1 MRINLPVTNVE
12 YEFGE
17 NFIMVSKTDLK
28 GHMTYANPCFIEAS
42 GCSEQEL
49 IGQPHNLVRHPDM
62 PEEVF
67 RDLWQTLE
75 KGLPWTGLIKNRRK
89 NGDFYW
95 VQANVTPIQE
105 MGDCVGYLSVRTK
118 PSRQKIE
125 ETERIYRLFKEKKQ
139 GRLRIEEGRVVKVGV
154 LGGHLR
160 RWRHGLSE
168 NQRILWSFLAMLI
181 ALLAVGALTWWD
193 GKVSEANM
201 DEIVNRRVIFVHDL
215 VELKFLVAQNQL
227 QMSDLLNHSAVSAP
241 PIMGTKPE
249 ILHREGGA
257 APEPLPIHQLDD
269 SVADFKVVSQALFSS
284 LSVNVAADEPAK
296 TQLKDLQILLESYGR
311 QGLDPLLDLLHQGDH
326 ASAKAL
332 MGQELRT
339 LQAQMYQQLET
350 MNDREVDALRTA
362 YAREQDRRHL
372 LRLIQA
378 GIGALSVVVAILLVV
393 LLMRYLTRS
402 MRSASEVMAR
412 IAQGHYDNNIVV
424 EQKDKIGQLMYAIKS
439 MQTRMGFEVME
450 SRRLLDENSRVRVGL
465 NNVSASV
472 MIADLQHRIIFV
484 NKSAHELLRAVQG
497 DIRRDLPR
505 FEADALLG
513 SSINDFY
520 ENSAHQSRLLEQLR
534 DSQQTCLEL
543 GGHTF
548 QLTFSV
554 VLNERNERLGYV
566 VEWLDRTA
574 ELAMEE
580 DVNSVIESAVQGDF
594 SKLIPVEGKEGF
606 LLRVSEGINGFI
618 NSTSSSLKEV
628 SRVLSSLS
636 QGDLT
641 QSITRDYQGIF
652 ERMKQDVNAAVE
664 QLATLIQQVNDSA
677 DTINAACKE
686 VASGSADL
694 SSRTEEQAA
703 SLEETAASMEE
714 LTSTVKQNAENAR
727 QANQLA
733 RNAQDVATTG
743 GAVVAQVVQT
753 MGDIGACSKKIVD
766 IIGVIDGIAFQTN
779 ILALNAAVEA
789 ARAGEQGRGFAV
801 VASEVRNL
809 AQRSAAAAKEI
820 KGLIGDSVGKVEVGV
835 GLVEKAGRT
844 MTDVVI
850 SVTRVTD
857 IMGEIAAASTE
868 QSRGIEQVNV
878 SITQMDDTT
887 QQNAALVEEE
897 AAAAASLEEQA
908 ESLKRLMGTFRI
920 HQSPVTSGK
929 TIHNLSRTMRDF
941 PRLMAQEARTEP
953 RRPMVLGVQ
962 KPADSEDGDWQEF

>member
-1 MRINLPVTNVE
+1 MRTNLPVTNIE
-12 YEFGE
+12 YELGE
-17 NFIMVSKTDLK
+17 NIIIVSKTDLK
-28 GHMTYANPCFIEAS
+28 GQITYVNPCFVEVS
-42 GCSEQEL
+42 GYTEQEM
-49 IGQPHNLVRHPDM
+49 IGQPHNLIRHPDM
-62 PEEVF
+62 PEEAF
-67 RDLWQTLE
+67 LDLWQTLKE
-75 KGLPWTGLIKNRRK
+75 GLPWTGLVKNRRK
-89 NGDFYW
+89 NGDHYW
-95 VQANVTPIQE
+95 VQANVTPLLE
-105 MGDCVGYLSVRTK
+105 GGHCVGYLSVRTK
-118 PSRQKIE
+118 ASRQKIE
-125 ETERIYRLFKEKKQ
+125 EAERIYRLFKERKQ
-139 GRLRIEEGRVVKVGV
+139 GRLRIKEGRVVKAGL
-154 LGGHLR
+154 LGGYGR
-160 RWRHGLSE
+160 RGLSE
-168 NQRILWSFLAMLI
+168 KQHILWSFLAMMV
-181 ALLAVGALTWWD
+181 ALLAVGALTWWE
-193 GKVSEANM
+193 GRVSEANM

-227 QMSDLLNHSAVSAP
+227 QMLDLLNHSAP
-241 PIMGTKPE
+241 PPATPVAGNRAELPHKT
-249 ILHREGGA
+249 GV
-257 APEPLPIHQLDD
+257 PEPESLPIHQLDD
-269 SVADFKVVSQALFSS
+269 SVDNFKAVSQALFSS
-284 LSVNVAADEPAK
+284 LSVNVAADGQAQ
-296 TQLKDLQILLESYGR
+296 TQLKSLQVLLESYGQ
-311 QGLDPLLDLLHQGDH
+311 QGLDPLLDFLHQGDR
-326 ASAKAL
+326 ASAEAL

-339 LQAQMYQQLET
+339 LQGQMYQQLET
-350 MNDREVDALRTA
+350 MNDQQVDALRTA
-362 YAREQDRRHL
+362 YTLEQDRRHL

-378 GIGALSVVVAILLVV
+378 GISVLSVAVAILLVA

-402 MRSASEVMAR
+402 LRHASELVTR
-412 IAQGHYDNNIVV
+412 IAQGHFDNNIVV
-424 EQKDKIGQLMYAIKS
+424 GQRDEIGRLMYAIKS

-450 SRRLLDENSRVRVGL
+450 GKRLVDENSRVRVGL

-484 NKSAHELLRAVQG
+484 NKSAHALLRAAQEA
-497 DIRRDLPR
+497 IRRDLPL
-505 FEADALLG
+505 FEADALIG
-513 SSINDFY
+513 SSIDDFY
-520 ENSAHQSRLLEQLR
+520 ENSGHQSRFLEQLR
-534 DSQQTCLEL
+534 DSHHTCLKL

-580 DVNSVIESAVQGDF
+580 EVNSVIESAVKGDF
-594 SKLIPVEGKEGF
+594 SKSIPVEGKEGF
-606 LLRVSEGINGFI
+606 LLRVSEGINGLI
-618 NSTSSSLKEV
+618 DSTSSSLNEV
-628 SRVLSSLS
+628 GRVLSSLS

-664 QLATLIQQVNDSA
+664 QLASLIQQVNDSA

-694 SSRTEEQAA
+694 SRRTEEQAA
-703 SLEETAASMEE
+703 SLEETASSMEE
-714 LTSTVKQNAENAR
+714 LTSTVKQNAENAN

-743 GAVVAQVVQT
+743 GGVVAQVVRT
-753 MGDIGACSKKIVD
+753 MGDIGACSKKVVD

-820 KGLIGDSVGKVEVGV
+820 KGLIGDSVGKVEEGI
-835 GLVEKAGRT
+835 GLVERAGRT
-844 MTDVVI
+844 MTDVVT

-868 QSRGIEQVNV
+868 QSRGIEQVNA
-878 SITQMDDTT
+878 SIVHMDDTT
-887 QQNAALVEEE
+887 QQNAALVEEG

-908 ESLKRLMGTFRI
+908 EGLKRLMGTFKI
-920 HQSPVTSGK
+920 HSAPAASGK
-929 TIHNLSRTMRDF
+929 TIQKLSRTMRDF
-941 PRLMAQEARTEP
+941 PRLLAQEARTES

>member
-1 MRINLPVTNVE
+1 MRTNLPVTNVE
-12 YEFGE
+12 YELGE
-17 NFIMVSKTDLK
+17 NIIIVSKTDLK
-28 GHMTYANPCFIEAS
+28 GQITYVNPCFIEVS
-42 GCSEQEL
+42 GYTEQEM
-49 IGQPHNLVRHPDM
+49 IGQPHNMIRHPDM
-62 PEEVF
+62 PEEAF
-67 RDLWQTLE
+67 LDLWQTLKE
-75 KGLPWTGLIKNRRK
+75 GLPWTGLVKNRRK
-89 NGDFYW
+89 NGDHYW
-95 VQANVTPIQE
+95 VQANVTPLVE
-105 MGDCVGYLSVRTK
+105 GGHCVGYLSVRTK
-118 PSRQKIE
+118 ASRQKIE
-125 ETERIYRLFKEKKQ
+125 EAERIYRLFKEKKQ
-139 GRLRIEEGRVVKVGV
+139 GRLRIKEGRVVKAGL
-154 LGGHLR
+154 LGGYGR
-160 RWRHGLSE
+160 RGLSE
-168 NQRILWSFLAMLI
+168 NQHILWSFLAMMV
-181 ALLAVGALTWWD
+181 ALLAVGAMTWWE
-193 GKVSEANM
+193 GRVSEANM

-227 QMSDLLNHSAVSAP
+227 QMIDLLNHSATPSVTPVA
-241 PIMGTKPE
+241 GNRAE
-249 ILHREGGA
+249 LLHKTGVP

-269 SVADFKVVSQALFSS
+269 SVDNFKAVSQALFSS
-284 LSVNVAADEPAK
+284 LSVNVAADGQAQ
-296 TQLKDLQILLESYGR
+296 TQLKSLQILLESYGR
-311 QGLDPLLDLLHQGDH
+311 QGLDPLLEFLHQGDR
-326 ASAKAL
+326 ASAEAL
-332 MGQELRT
+332 MGQELKT

-350 MNDREVDALRTA
+350 MNDQEVDALRTA
-362 YAREQDRRHL
+362 YAQEQDRRRL
-372 LRLIQA
+372 LRLVQA
-378 GIGALSVVVAILLVV
+378 GIGVLSVAVAILLVA
-393 LLMRYLTRS
+393 LLIRYLTRS
-402 MRSASEVMAR
+402 LRHASELVTR
-412 IAQGHYDNNIVV
+412 IAQGHFDNNIVV
-424 EQKDKIGQLMYAIKS
+424 EQRDEIGQLMYAIKS

-450 SRRLLDENSRVRVGL
+450 GRRLVDENSRVRVGL

-484 NKSAHELLRAVQG
+484 NKSAHALLSAAQEA
-497 DIRRDLPR
+497 IRRDLPL
-505 FEADALLG
+505 FETDALIG
-513 SSINDFY
+513 SSIDDFY
-520 ENSAHQSRLLEQLR
+520 ENSGHQNRFLEQLR
-534 DSQQTCLEL
+534 DSHHTCIEL

-580 DVNSVIESAVQGDF
+580 EVNSVIESAVKGDF
-594 SKLIPVEGKEGF
+594 SKSIPVRGKEGF
-606 LLRVSEGINGFI
+606 LLRVSEGINGLI
-618 NSTSSSLKEV
+618 DSTSGSLNEV
-628 SRVLSSLS
+628 GRVLSSLS

-664 QLATLIQQVNDSA
+664 QLASLIQQVNDSA

-714 LTSTVKQNAENAR
+714 LTSTVKQNAENAN

-743 GAVVAQVVQT
+743 GVVVAQVVQT

-820 KGLIGDSVGKVEVGV
+820 KGLIGDSVGKVEEGI
-835 GLVEKAGRT
+835 GLVERAGRT
-844 MTDVVI
+844 MTDVVT

-857 IMGEIAAASTE
+857 IMGEIAAASME

-878 SITQMDDTT
+878 SIAHMDDTT

-908 ESLKRLMGTFRI
+908 EGLKRLMGTFKI
-920 HQSPVTSGK
+920 HPAPVAPGK
-929 TIHNLSRTMRDF
+929 TIHKLSRTMRDF
-941 PRLMAQEARTEP
+941 PRLLAQESRTEP

>member
-1 MRINLPVTNVE
+1 MRTNLPVTSIE
-12 YEFGE
+12 YELDD
-17 NFIMVSKTDLK
+17 NTIVVSKSDLK
-28 GHMTYANPCFIEAS
+28 GQITYVNPYFIEAS
-42 GCSEQEL
+42 GYTEGEL
-49 IGQPHNLVRHPDM
+49 IGQSHNLIRHPDM

-75 KGLPWTGLIKNRRK
+75 KGLPWAGIVKNRRK
-89 NGDFYW
+89 NGDYYW
-95 VQANVTPIQE
+95 VQANLTPLIE
-105 MGDCVGYLSVRTK
+105 GGHCVGYLSVRTK
-118 PSRQKIE
+118 VSRQKIE
-125 ETERIYRLFKEKKQ
+125 EAERIYRLFNAKKQ
-139 GRLRIEEGRVVKVGV
+139 GRLRIEEGQIVKAGL
-154 LGGHLR
+154 LGK

-168 NQRILWSFLAMLI
+168 NQRILWSFLAMMI
-181 ALLAVGALTWWD
+181 ALLAVGVLTWWE

-227 QMSDLLNHSAVSAP
+227 QMIDLLNRSSIPVHPIIGVKAETLHKEGIPAP
-241 PIMGTKPE
+241 GPV
-249 ILHREGGA
+249 
-257 APEPLPIHQLDD
+257 PIHLLDD
-269 SVADFKVVSQALFSS
+269 SVANFKEVSQALFSS
-284 LSVNVAADEPAK
+284 LSVNVAAEGPAQ
-296 TQLKDLQILLESYGR
+296 TELKSLQVLLESYGR
-311 QGLDPLLDLLHQGDH
+311 QGLDPLLDLLHQGDR
-326 ASAKAL
+326 ASAEAL

-339 LQAQMYQQLET
+339 LQGQMYQQLEA
-350 MNDREVDALRTA
+350 MNDQEVEALRTA
-362 YAREQDRRHL
+362 YAQEQDRRHL

-378 GIGALSVVVAILLVV
+378 GIGTLSAAVAILLVV

-402 MRSASEVMAR
+402 LRHASELATR
-412 IAQGHYDNNIVV
+412 IAQGHFDNDIVV
-424 EQKDKIGQLMYAIKS
+424 EHRDEIGQLMYAIKS

-450 SRRLLDENSRVRVGL
+450 SKRLVDENSRVRVGL
-465 NNVSASV
+465 DNVSASV
-472 MIADLQHRIIFV
+472 MIADFQHRIIFV
-484 NKSAHELLRAVQG
+484 NKSAHALLKAAQG
-497 DIRRDLPR
+497 DIRRDLPL
-505 FEADALLG
+505 FDADTLLG
-513 SSINDFY
+513 SSIDDFY
-520 ENSAHQSRLLEQLR
+520 ENPGHQSRLLEQLH
-534 DSQQTCLEL
+534 DSHRTTLEL
-543 GGHTF
+543 GRHTF
-548 QLTFSV
+548 QLTFNI
-554 VLNERNERLGYV
+554 VLNELNERLGYV

-574 ELAMEE
+574 ELAMED
-580 DVNSVIESAVQGDF
+580 DVNSVIESAVKGDF

-606 LLRVSEGINGFI
+606 LLRVSEGINGLI
-618 NSTSSSLKEV
+618 DSTSGSLSEV
-628 SRVLSSLS
+628 GRVLSSLS

-652 ERMKQDVNAAVE
+652 DRMKQDVNAAVE
-664 QLATLIQQVNDSA
+664 QLSTLIRKVNDSA

-686 VASGSADL
+686 VASGSTDL

-743 GAVVAQVVQT
+743 GEVVAQVVQT
-753 MGDIGACSKKIVD
+753 MGDIGACSRKIVD

-820 KGLIGDSVGKVEVGV
+820 KGLIGDSVGKVGEGI

-844 MTDVVI
+844 MTEVVT

-857 IMGEIAAASTE
+857 IMGEIAVASTE
-868 QSRGIEQVNV
+868 QSRGIEQINV
-878 SITQMDDTT
+878 SIAQMDDTT

-908 ESLKRLMGTFRI
+908 EGLKRLMGAFTIR
-920 HQSPVTSGK
+920 PVPVESGK
-929 TIHNLSRTMRDF
+929 TIHTLSRTMKNF
-941 PRLMAQEARTEP
+941 PRLMAQEQRTEP
-953 RRPMVLGVQ
+953 RRMVLGVQ